1 MNARLSDPITSHM
14 AAYDVQE
21 RALTQ
26 KDRLLAAFAA
36 HPEGLTDEEAAT
48 IAGLPIRS
56 CWWKRCSEL
65 REAGLIEHTEQMR
78 LGSAGC
84 NQLVSRITINKENT
98 K

>member
-1 MNARLSDPITSHM
+1 M
-14 AAYDVQE
+14 AAYNVQE

-26 KDRLLAAFAA
+26 KDRLLVAFTA